1 MTSHDSVKGT
11 LGTSWLRMDTGT
23 EEEHEVVR
31 TKKEEAALA
40 LASLVWLE
48 DATADELLRDKR
60 KNAVTQ

>member
-1 MTSHDSVKGT
+1 
-11 LGTSWLRMDTGT
+11 MDTGT
-23 EEEHEVVR
+23 EEEHQVVR